1 MSSAFDAA
9 RLSRRAF
16 VAGLPLFLA
25 ACQTDGTTAS
35 GTPSTQTAALPPV
48 IDPNNSGRTPI
59 VDGYGAIT
67 TEPWPIAAIDT
78 TKVNPR
84 FLRQEVPN
92 PTKEKAGTIVVD
104 TSNKFLYYIADNS
117 GMAMRYGVGVGRQG
131 FAWDGRAVIDRKQ
144 EWPKWHPPKEMMER
158 DPEAAKWPEGMP
170 GGITNPLGPRALYL
184 AQNGKDTYYRL
195 HGTTHPESIGK
206 AMSSGCIRLF
216 NQDIIDLYN
225 RVPIGT
231 QVVVVQTGVA

>member
-1 MSSAFDAA
+1 MTDLPPDLAN
-9 RLSRRAF
+9 RISRRTF

-25 ACQTDGTTAS
+25 ACQTAGSNGTKVSTAKPS
-35 GTPSTQTAALPPV
+35 GGFFGGSHY
-48 IDPNNSGRTPI
+48 GPI
-59 VDGYGAIT
+59 T
-67 TEPWPIAAIDT
+67 SEPWPIAAIDT
-78 TKVNPR
+78 SKIDPQ
-84 FLRQEVPN
+84 FLRQTVSN
-92 PTKEKAGTIVVD
+92 PTGEKPGVIVVD
-104 TSNKFLYYIADNS
+104 TASKFLYLTQE
-117 GMAMRYGVGVGRQG
+117 GGTAMRYGVGVGREG
-131 FAWDGRAVIDRKQ
+131 FGWSGRAIVDRKQ

-184 AQNGKDTYYRL
+184 AQNGKDTYFRI
-195 HGTTHPESIGK
+195 HGTTQPQSIGK

-231 QVVVVQTGVA
+231 EVVVTQTAIV

>member
-1 MSSAFDAA
+1 MSSEFDAA

-25 ACQTDGTTAS
+25 ACQTAGTTTTTA
-35 GTPSTQTAALPPV
+35 PAVPVAALPPV
-48 IDPNNSGRTPI
+48 DPNASGRTPY
-59 VDGYGAIT
+59 VEGYGPIT
-67 TEPWPIAAIDT
+67 SEPWPIAAIDT
-78 TKVNPR
+78 SKVDPR
-84 FLRQEVPN
+84 FLRQEVRN

-131 FAWDGRAVIDRKQ
+131 FAWDGRAIIDRKQ

-170 GGITNPLGPRALYL
+170 GGINNPLGPRALYL

-231 QVVVVQTGVA
+231 EVVVVQTGVA

>member
-1 MSSAFDAA
+1 MTDQTSSMS
-9 RLSRRAF
+9 RMSRRTF

-25 ACQTDGTTAS
+25 ACQSS
-35 GTPSTQTAALPPV
+35 GGPV
-48 IDPNNSGRTPI
+48 AQAPATPI
-59 VDGYGAIT
+59 LGSGYGPIT
-67 TEPWPIAAIDT
+67 SEPWPIAAIDT
-78 TKVNPR
+78 KKVNPK
-84 FLRQEVPN
+84 FLRQTVSN
-92 PTKEKAGTIVVD
+92 PTGEKPGVIVVD
-104 TSNKFLYYIADNS
+104 TANKFLYLTQA
-117 GMAMRYGVGVGRQG
+117 GGTAMRYGVGVGRDG
-131 FAWDGRAVIDRKQ
+131 FSWSGRAIVDRKQ

-184 AQNGKDTYYRL
+184 AQNGKDTYFRI
-195 HGTTHPESIGK
+195 HGTTQPNSIGQ

-231 QVVVVQTGVA
+231 EVVVSQSAIA

>member
-1 MSSAFDAA
+1 MPQKFDS

-25 ACQTDGTTAS
+25 ACQSTGTS
-35 GTPSTQTAALPPV
+35 TPSASLPAPAAAPV
-48 IDPNNSGRTPI
+48 TGRTP
-59 VDGYGAIT
+59 VVEGYGAIT

-78 TKVNPR
+78 TKVDPR
-84 FLRQEVPN
+84 YLRQVVSN
-92 PTKEKAGTIVVD
+92 PTREKPGTIVVD
-104 TSNKFLYYIADNS
+104 TQNKFLYLVEEGGTAR
-117 GMAMRYGVGVGRQG
+117 RYGVGVGRQG
-131 FAWDGRAVIDRKQ
+131 FSWDGRAIIDRKQ

-184 AQNGKDTYYRL
+184 AQNGKDTYFRI
-195 HGTTHPESIGK
+195 HGTTQPNSIGK

-231 QVVVVQTGVA
+231 EVVVLQTGVA

>member
-1 MSSAFDAA
+1 MTDQTSSMS
-9 RLSRRAF
+9 RMSRRTF

-25 ACQTDGTTAS
+25 ACQSTGGPVAQTPAPAVVTAGT
-35 GTPSTQTAALPPV
+35 
-48 IDPNNSGRTPI
+48 
-59 VDGYGAIT
+59 GYGPIT
-67 TEPWPIAAIDT
+67 SEPWPIAAIDT
-78 TKVNPR
+78 KRINPK
-84 FLRQEVPN
+84 FLRQTVSN
-92 PTKEKAGTIVVD
+92 PTGEKPGVIVVD
-104 TSNKFLYYIADNS
+104 TANKFLYLTQE
-117 GMAMRYGVGVGRQG
+117 GGTAMRYGVGVGRDG
-131 FAWDGRAVIDRKQ
+131 FSWSGRAIVDRKQ

-184 AQNGKDTYYRL
+184 AQNGKDTYFRI
-195 HGTTHPESIGK
+195 HGTTQPNSIGQ

-231 QVVVVQTGVA
+231 EVVVTQTAIA

>member
-1 MSSAFDAA
+1 MTDTSDSLS
-9 RLSRRAF
+9 RMSRRAF

-25 ACQTDGTTAS
+25 ACQTTGGGTKTA
-35 GTPSTQTAALPPV
+35 V
-48 IDPNNSGRTPI
+48 IEPNSRTPI
-59 VDGYGAIT
+59 VTGYGAISS
-67 TEPWPIAAIDT
+67 EPWPIAAIDT
-78 TKVNPR
+78 SKVDPR
-84 FLRQEVPN
+84 YLRQQVPN
-92 PTKEKAGTIVVD
+92 ITGERPGIIVVD
-104 TSNKFLYYIADNS
+104 TANKFLYLTEQ
-117 GMAMRYGVGVGRQG
+117 GGQAMRYGVGVGRDG
-131 FAWDGRAVIDRKQ
+131 FAWSGRAIVDRKQ

-184 AQNGKDTYYRL
+184 AQNGKDTYFRI
-195 HGTTHPESIGK
+195 HGTTQPRSIGQ

-231 QVVVVQTGVA
+231 EVVVTQSGVA

>member
-1 MSSAFDAA
+1 MNDMSAPTS
-9 RLSRRAF
+9 RMSRRAF

-25 ACQTDGTTAS
+25 ACQTTGGGGGSAAVVAEPVGTVYAS
-35 GTPSTQTAALPPV
+35 G
-48 IDPNNSGRTPI
+48 
-59 VDGYGAIT
+59 YGPIT

-78 TKVNPR
+78 KRVDPR
-84 FLRQEVPN
+84 YLRQRVAN
-92 PTKEKAGTIVVD
+92 VTGEKPGVIVVD
-104 TSNKFLYYIADNS
+104 TANKFLYLTEK
-117 GMAMRYGVGVGRQG
+117 GGTAMRYGVGVGREG
-131 FAWDGRAVIDRKQ
+131 FAWSGRAVIDRKQ

-184 AQNGKDTYYRL
+184 AQNGKDTYFRI
-195 HGTTHPESIGK
+195 HGTTQPRSIGQ

-231 QVVVVQTGVA
+231 EVVVTQSGVA

>member
-1 MSSAFDAA
+1 MPQKFDS

-25 ACQTDGTTAS
+25 ACQSTGTS
-35 GTPSTQTAALPPV
+35 TPSASLPTPAPAL
-48 IDPNNSGRTPI
+48 DPNNTGRTP
-59 VDGYGAIT
+59 VVEGYGAIT

-78 TKVNPR
+78 SKIDPR
-84 FLRQEVPN
+84 FLRQVVSN
-92 PTKEKAGTIVVD
+92 PTREKPGTIVVD
-104 TSNKFLYYIADNS
+104 TQNKFLYLVEQGGTAR
-117 GMAMRYGVGVGRQG
+117 RYGVGVGRQG
-131 FAWDGRAVIDRKQ
+131 FSWDGRAIIDRKQ

-158 DPEAAKWPEGMP
+158 DPEAAKWPQGMP

-184 AQNGKDTYYRL
+184 AQNGKDTYFRI
-195 HGTTHPESIGK
+195 HGTTQPHSIGK

-231 QVVVVQTGVA
+231 EVVVLQTGVA

>member
-1 MSSAFDAA
+1 MTNMSDSAG
-9 RLSRRAF
+9 RMSRRAF

-25 ACQTDGTTAS
+25 ACQTSGGGNSLGVAVSEPVGTVYAS
-35 GTPSTQTAALPPV
+35 GY
-48 IDPNNSGRTPI
+48 GPI
-59 VDGYGAIT
+59 AS
-67 TEPWPIAAIDT
+67 EPWPIAAIDT
-78 TKVNPR
+78 KRVDPR
-84 FLRQEVPN
+84 YLRQRVPN
-92 PTKEKAGTIVVD
+92 ITGEKPGVIVVD
-104 TSNKFLYYIADNS
+104 TANKFLYLTEK
-117 GMAMRYGVGVGRQG
+117 GGTAMRYGVGVGREG
-131 FAWDGRAVIDRKQ
+131 FAWSGRAVIDRKQ

-184 AQNGKDTYYRL
+184 AQNGKDTYFRI
-195 HGTTHPESIGK
+195 HGTTQPRSIGQ

-231 QVVVVQTGVA
+231 EVVVSQSGVA